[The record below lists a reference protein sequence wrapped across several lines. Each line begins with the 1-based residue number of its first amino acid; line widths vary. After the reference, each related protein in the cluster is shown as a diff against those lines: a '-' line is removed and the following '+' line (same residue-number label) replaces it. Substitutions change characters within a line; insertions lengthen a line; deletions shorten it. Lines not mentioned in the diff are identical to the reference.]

1 MGDNTEPY
9 CFIMLEPR
17 VIRGGTIRPENS
29 SKVWVKTFC
38 DLSRLS
44 TLWSSVTPAS
54 PEVMAC
60 CEMPLA
66 AASVLKSASQA
77 SKLPEPQA
85 TAARV
90 GSADTIDAE
99 RARAARAR
107 REIVRVIRVN

>member
-1 MGDNTEPY
+1 MRDSTEPY

-17 VIRGGTIRPENS
+17 VIRGGTMRPENS

-38 DLSRLS
+38 DLSRFS

-54 PEVMAC
+54 PAAIAC

-85 TAARV
+85 TAESA
-90 GSADTIDAE
+90 GSADRIDAE
-99 RARAARAR
+99 RAKAARAR